1 MQEYGRVVRIGGS
14 ATSTD
19 QPLGEQLKELLREKS
34 AGRPAEVSD
43 AFTRGI
49 EAVRASGL
57 VEGSLTVGDAA
68 PRFTLP
74 DATGRPV
81 TLDELVRDSAT
92 VLCFYRGGWCPYCN
106 LELRAYEALLPELAD
121 AGATFAAISPQT
133 PDASLTTAE
142 KLALSFPVLS
152 DVGNDVARA
161 FGLVHRVTDEVAAIF
176 ERNGYA
182 MADRNAQPAD
192 AIELPLPGT
201 YVVDAAATIRFAF
214 ASADYTER
222 AEPSDVL
229 ATVRAL

>member
-1 MQEYGRVVRIGGS
+1 MP
-14 ATSTD
+14 TD
-19 QPLGEQLKELLREKS
+19 RTLGEQLQQLLREKT
-34 AGRPAEVSD
+34 ANRPAEISD

-57 VEGSLTVGDAA
+57 SEGALGVGAPA

-74 DATGRPV
+74 DASGRPV
-81 TLDELVRDSAT
+81 CLDDLLDTGAA

-142 KLALSFPVLS
+142 KLALSYAVLS
-152 DVGNDVARA
+152 DVGNEVARA
-161 FGLVHRVTDEVAAIF
+161 FGLVHAVTGEVAEIF
-176 ERNGYA
+176 ERNGYD
-182 MADRNAQPAD
+182 MAGRNAQPAD
-192 AIELPLPGT
+192 AIELPLPAT
-201 YVVDAAATIRFAF
+201 YVVDREGTVRFAF

-229 ATVRAL
+229 TVLRGL